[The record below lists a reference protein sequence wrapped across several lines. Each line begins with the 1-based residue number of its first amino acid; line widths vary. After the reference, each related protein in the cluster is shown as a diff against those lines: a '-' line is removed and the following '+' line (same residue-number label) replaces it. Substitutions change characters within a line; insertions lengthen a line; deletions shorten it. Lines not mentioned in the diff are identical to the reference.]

1 MFENDRVTCVA
12 PWSSLR
18 IDADGS
24 YKYCDHSKDTEQSTL
39 LPSSWFSCGDKI
51 VLARKAIQ
59 TGNELAGCRR
69 CYHDE
74 KNNFISFRQ
83 RKNLQAAIHHGEYFK
98 ESVIQSPVFERMS
111 QLEVA
116 HNRPAFI
123 HVSLS
128 NLCNLS
134 CRMCTPDSSSKLTS
148 TYKKINLISKSTPNL
163 VDWTA
168 DELKWNDFS
177 QNLVINNSDLICLHF
192 MGGEPLYH
200 DKFYK
205 LINSCIDHKKTDFH
219 ITFVTNGTIWPS
231 NLVELLSK
239 FKSATVEISVENF
252 HETSNYIRHG
262 SDFKVIQ
269 QNIIKILSTKTDNIS
284 VVLRTVPQALSV
296 QHYDTL
302 IDFALAHGLSI
313 DSNMLFEPEELSIS
327 VLPYEVK
334 EHVIEKLKQKYF
346 DLLSSDI
353 EFAVQD
359 MRNQSHLK
367 QQMKNHVQTII
378 RMLSMSEQANIEQ
391 LRSKFINYNRKF
403 DQATKCDFFSYYPDL
418 KYFYEKYNRD

>member
-12 PWSSLR
+12 PWTSLR
-18 IDADGS
+18 IDTNGN
-24 YKYCDHSKDTEQSTL
+24 YRYCDHSKKSSQSDL
-39 LPSSWFSCGDKI
+39 LPSDWFNKGTEI
-51 VLARKAIQ
+51 VWARQSIQ
-59 TGNELAGCRR
+59 NGIALSGCYQCYYNEELKF
-69 CYHDE
+69 D
-74 KNNFISFRQ
+74 SLRQ

-98 ESVIQSPVFERMS
+98 ESVIQSPVFKRMLQS
-111 QLEVA
+111 EVA

-148 TYKKINLISKSTPNL
+148 TYKKINLISKNTPNL
-163 VDWTA
+163 IDWTM
-168 DELKWNDFS
+168 DESKWNDFL
-177 QNLVINNSDLICLHF
+177 QNLVVDNNDLICLHF

-205 LINSCIDHKKTDFH
+205 LLNTCIEHKKTDFH

-231 NLVELLSK
+231 NLVEVLSK

-269 QNIIKILSTKTDNIS
+269 HNIIKILSTKTDNIS

-302 IDFALAHGLSI
+302 IDFALTHCLSI
-313 DSNMLFEPEELSIS
+313 DSNMLFTPEELSIS
-327 VLPYEVK
+327 VLPHEVK
-334 EHVIEKLKQKYF
+334 ERVIEKFKQKYF

-353 EFAVQD
+353 EFTVQD
-359 MRNQSHLK
+359 IRNRSHLK
-367 QQMKNHVQTII
+367 QQMKNHIQKII
-378 RMLSMSEQANIEQ
+378 HMLSMPEQDNIEQ

-403 DQATKCDFFSYYPDL
+403 DQVTKCDFFTYYPDL
-418 KYFYEKYNRD
+418 KDFYEKYNRN